1 VKREYWKYLPV
12 VFPYVLRYKALAAVT
27 AILTVLGAVLAL
39 AEPWPLALLIDGV
52 LGSQRVPSYVA
63 AVGGSSRSGLIV
75 VAVVAG
81 FLITLLA
88 QVVGVINEYF
98 RSDLFAHC
106 QQLSQGFH
114 DQTTIGDSMYRINF
128 EAKAVGQMSVAL
140 APLAQSVLTLVGM
153 FLVACKIDLTLAL
166 ISLVAVPFVYYS
178 TGYYGKNVEP
188 RLIAVRTL
196 EARSLTMVNDAFS
209 MLRVVTAFNRQDH
222 EHRLFREQGAQ
233 AVDARVRLT
242 VRQTLFSMAVAL
254 STAAGIA
261 LILGFG
267 AHAVIDH
274 RITVGALTVIL
285 AYVHS
290 MYSPLEAIS
299 STMGV
304 FQEHLISIRYAHE
317 LLLNEP
323 EVTDAPD
330 AVDLGHVDGGV
341 EVRDVTFAYRGRP
354 DALQGVSFCVA
365 PGEAVG
371 VVGPTGAGKST
382 LMSLLPRFID
392 PSSGTVLIDGK
403 DVRGLTL
410 RSVRDRISIVHQEA
424 LLFPRS
430 IRENIRYGRINATD
444 GEIEA
449 AARAANAHDFISA
462 LPQGYD
468 TEPPCRGVS
477 ANGWPWPAPS

>member
-12 VFPYVLRYKALAAVT
+12 VFPYVLRYKALAAAT
-27 AILTVLGAVLAL
+27 AALTVLGAVLAL

-52 LGSQRVPSYVA
+52 LGSQRVPGYIA

-81 FLITLLA
+81 FVITLLA
-88 QVVGVINEYF
+88 QVVGVANEYATTKLDQLVSFDF

-106 QQLSQGFH
+106 QKLSQGFH

-140 APLAQSVLTLVGM
+140 APLAQSILTLVGM
-153 FLVACKIDLTLAL
+153 FLVACQIDLTLAL

-222 EHRLFREQGAQ
+222 EHRLFREQGAE

-267 AHAVIDH
+267 AHA
-274 RITVGALTVIL
+274 
-285 AYVHS
+285 
-290 MYSPLEAIS
+290 SPSA
-299 STMGV
+299 
-304 FQEHLISIRYAHE
+304 
-317 LLLNEP
+317 
-323 EVTDAPD
+323 
-330 AVDLGHVDGGV
+330 
-341 EVRDVTFAYRGRP
+341 
-354 DALQGVSFCVA
+354 
-365 PGEAVG
+365 
-371 VVGPTGAGKST
+371 
-382 LMSLLPRFID
+382 
-392 PSSGTVLIDGK
+392 
-403 DVRGLTL
+403 
-410 RSVRDRISIVHQEA
+410 RSR
-424 LLFPRS
+424 
-430 IRENIRYGRINATD
+430 
-444 GEIEA
+444 
-449 AARAANAHDFISA
+449 
-462 LPQGYD
+462 
-468 TEPPCRGVS
+468 
-477 ANGWPWPAPS
+477 

>member
-1 VKREYWKYLPV
+1 MKREYWKYLPV
-12 VFPYVLRYKALAAVT
+12 VFPYVLRYKVLAGVT
-27 AILTVLGAVLAL
+27 AILTVLGALLAL

-81 FLITLLA
+81 FVITLLA
-88 QVVGVINEYF
+88 QVVGVANEYATTKLDQLVSFDF

-222 EHRLFREQGAQ
+222 EHRLFRE
-233 AVDARVRLT
+233 
-242 VRQTLFSMAVAL
+242 
-254 STAAGIA
+254 
-261 LILGFG
+261 
-267 AHAVIDH
+267 
-274 RITVGALTVIL
+274 
-285 AYVHS
+285 
-290 MYSPLEAIS
+290 
-299 STMGV
+299 
-304 FQEHLISIRYAHE
+304 
-317 LLLNEP
+317 
-323 EVTDAPD
+323 
-330 AVDLGHVDGGV
+330 
-341 EVRDVTFAYRGRP
+341 
-354 DALQGVSFCVA
+354 
-365 PGEAVG
+365 
-371 VVGPTGAGKST
+371 
-382 LMSLLPRFID
+382 
-392 PSSGTVLIDGK
+392 
-403 DVRGLTL
+403 
-410 RSVRDRISIVHQEA
+410 
-424 LLFPRS
+424 
-430 IRENIRYGRINATD
+430 
-444 GEIEA
+444 
-449 AARAANAHDFISA
+449 
-462 LPQGYD
+462 
-468 TEPPCRGVS
+468 
-477 ANGWPWPAPS
+477 